1 MLYLALY
8 ISPISFSPIRAKK
21 NPHQDYSRWGGV
33 EILSIY
39 IYLRRLPNCVLPDR
53 AYTTEA
59 VGTTRFAS
67 ALIS

>member
-8 ISPISFSPIRAKK
+8 ISPILFSSIRPKE
-21 NPHQDYSRWGGV
+21 NPHADYSRWGV
-33 EILSIY
+33 RRYYLS

-67 ALIS
+67 AFMS